1 VMTTAGA
8 LLMWGVTATT
18 PVAWLL
24 LAYLAFGIGNGMVN
38 PPISN
43 TAVSGMP
50 RAQAGVAAAV
60 ASTSRQVGG
69 SLGVALT
76 GSVVTSA
83 LHGPLRT
90 GFVPASHGA
99 WLIIAGCGVLVLLT
113 GLATSGPWARATAA
127 HTADLLMSDEARVP
141 VAAVSGVVRGAHDHS
156 EDRATSTRREAILPG
171 PGRRPRRRR
180 TPPPRTRPA
189 AR

>member
-1 VMTTAGA
+1 MLPMAAMTVVLAPLSGRITGQRGARLPLLVAGVMATAGA
-8 LLMWGVTATT
+8 LAMWRVTPGT
-18 PVAWLL
+18 PLPWLL
-24 LAYLAFGIGNGMVN
+24 LVYLAFGIGNGMVN

-76 GSVVTSA
+76 GSAVSSG

-90 GFVPASHGA
+90 GFATASHPA
-99 WLIIAGCGVLVLLT
+99 WLIVAGCSVLVLLA
-113 GLATSGPWARATAA
+113 GLATSGRWARGTAER
-127 HTADLLMSDEARVP
+127 TAGRLMSEEPRVAVTAHDP
-141 VAAVSGVVRGAHDHS
+141 VAPQR
-156 EDRATSTRREAILPG
+156 
-171 PGRRPRRRR
+171 
-180 TPPPRTRPA
+180 
-189 AR
+189 

>member
-1 VMTTAGA
+1 MAAMTVLLAPLSGRITGHRGPRLPLLVAGVMTTVGA
-8 LLMWGVTATT
+8 LVMWGVTATT
-18 PVAWLL
+18 PTAWLL
-24 LAYLAFGIGNGMVN
+24 LGYLAFGIGNGMVN

-76 GSVVTSA
+76 GSAVASA

-90 GFVPASHGA
+90 GFVPASHVA
-99 WLIIAGCGVLVLLT
+99 WLIIAGCGVLVTVT
-113 GLATSGPWARATAA
+113 GLATSGRWARATAA
-127 HTADLLMSDEARVP
+127 RTAHLLISDEPKVP
-141 VAAVSGVVRGAHDHS
+141 VATGSGVVSGSHDH
-156 EDRATSTRREAILPG
+156 
-171 PGRRPRRRR
+171 
-180 TPPPRTRPA
+180 
-189 AR
+189 

>member
-1 VMTTAGA
+1 
-8 LLMWGVTATT
+8 
-18 PVAWLL
+18 
-24 LAYLAFGIGNGMVN
+24 MVN

-76 GSVVTSA
+76 GSAVASA

-90 GFVPASHGA
+90 GFVPASHVA
-99 WLIIAGCGVLVLLT
+99 WLIIAGCGVLVTVT
-113 GLATSGPWARATAA
+113 GLATSGRWARATAA
-127 HTADLLMSDEARVP
+127 RTAHLLISDEPKVP
-141 VAAVSGVVRGAHDHS
+141 VATGSGVVSGSHDH
-156 EDRATSTRREAILPG
+156 
-171 PGRRPRRRR
+171 
-180 TPPPRTRPA
+180 
-189 AR
+189 